1 MKWLDRIPL
10 SPILIFGILMALAPF
25 YPQPHLWQKLQM
37 LINGELNKPID
48 VFDLFWH
55 SVGLVILALKLVR
68 IRQLKK
74 DSRQ

>member
-1 MKWLDRIPL
+1 
-10 SPILIFGILMALAPF
+10 MALAPF